1 MGRLEE
7 LSDNLLVAYTVWVV
21 VGSTSAI
28 GTQTGAPSEQM
39 ASVLEKLAAGTQDE
53 NSHAENLAF
62 LIEHMGHAMKAQ
74 DAKTRRLREEHS
86 VYMLGSSRI
95 NVAGINASNL
105 DYVADAVAK
114 VIA

>member
-1 MGRLEE
+1 MCDRINALRET
-7 LSDNLLVAYTVWVV
+7 LV
-21 VGSTSAI
+21 
-28 GTQTGAPSEQM
+28 
-39 ASVLEKLAAGTQDE
+39 EKLESTTGRDF
-53 NSHAENLAF
+53 AF
-62 LIEHMGHAMKAQ
+62 IRREKGMFSFLGLSEEQ
-74 DAKTRRLREEHS
+74 TRRLREEHS

>member
-1 MGRLEE
+1 MFSFLGLTEE
-7 LSDNLLVAYTVWVV
+7 
-21 VGSTSAI
+21 
-28 GTQTGAPSEQM
+28 Q
-39 ASVLEKLAAGTQDE
+39 
-53 NSHAENLAF
+53 
-62 LIEHMGHAMKAQ
+62 
-74 DAKTRRLREEHS
+74 TRRLREEHS